1 MVGEV
6 SITKKDL
13 ELRLADYAELV
24 KEAKIFK
31 KELEQYPTPTEVAA
45 HIAWIALMKGH
56 LKDATV
62 LDLGCGTG
70 VLSTASILASAKR
83 AICVEID
90 RELIETAVKV
100 ISENYPEVMH
110 RILFVEGDVLDVE
123 VVNVKVVLMN
133 PPFGVQPETRGA
145 DLAFL
150 DKALN
155 IASSVYS
162 IHKYSDNLV
171 KLIEKTAEKRG
182 FKLTWL
188 EVLNLEIP
196 MMYPRHRRRVYR
208 VKALLV
214 GLEKALGV

>member
-1 MVGEV
+1 MVSWV
-6 SITKKDL
+6 SVTKRDL
-13 ELRLADYAELV
+13 ELRLANYVELM
-24 KEAKIFK
+24 KEARIFK
-31 KELEQYPTPTEVAA
+31 RELEQYPTPTEVAA

-56 LKDATV
+56 LRDATV
-62 LDLGCGTG
+62 LDLGCGIG
-70 VLSTASILASAKR
+70 VLSTASVLASARR

-90 RELIETAVKV
+90 RELIEMAVKV
-100 ISENYPEVMH
+100 VSEKYPEVMY
-110 RILFVEGDVLDVE
+110 RVLFIEGDALDVE
-123 VVNVKVVLMN
+123 VANVKVVLMN

-155 IASSVYS
+155 IANLIYS

-171 KLIEKTAEKRG
+171 KLIKEIVEKRG
-182 FKLTWL
+182 FKFTWL
-188 EVLNLEIP
+188 EILNLKIP